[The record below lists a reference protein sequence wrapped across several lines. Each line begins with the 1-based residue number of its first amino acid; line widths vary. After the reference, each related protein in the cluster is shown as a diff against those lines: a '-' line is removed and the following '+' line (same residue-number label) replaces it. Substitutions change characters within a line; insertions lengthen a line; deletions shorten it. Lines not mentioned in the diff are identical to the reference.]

1 MSFYQLFLLARF
13 YSAEGI
19 CVSLPIYYATGKKWK
34 GFLVSFFSGVTE
46 PLGALIG
53 YAVLGSDL
61 SDTVSFATTYFIICV
76 IGP

>member
-1 MSFYQLFLLARF
+1 MLLYF
-13 YSAEGI
+13 AEGV

-34 GFLVSFFSGVTE
+34 GFLVSFFSGLTE

-61 SDTVSFATTYFIICV
+61 SDTVRFAKIIFTFSTMKPLRALPV
-76 IGP
+76 FLL